1 MLKVKKKITRLPVKK
16 NEEFVQLRSE
26 IKNTIKNL
34 VDEKNKIA
42 KIKDRYVKII
52 QQIKT
57 EYQKV
62 TAENERLKKYV
73 EQYENEKKEHN
84 VIKNKSIQNV
94 IKENQV
100 IAATKRIITLNTYKK
115 ENQ

>member
-1 MLKVKKKITRLPVKK
+1 MLKVKKTITTLSVTK
-16 NEEFVQLRSE
+16 NEEFVQLHSE

-42 KIKDRYVKII
+42 KNRDKYAKII
-52 QQIKT
+52 QQIKA

-62 TAENERLKKYV
+62 TAENERLK
-73 EQYENEKKEHN
+73 NM
-84 VIKNKSIQNV
+84 
-94 IKENQV
+94 
-100 IAATKRIITLNTYKK
+100 LNKK

>member
-1 MLKVKKKITRLPVKK
+1 MLKVKKTITTLSVTKT
-16 NEEFVQLRSE
+16 EEFVQLRSE

-42 KIKDRYVKII
+42 KNRDKYAKII
-52 QQIKT
+52 QQIKA

-62 TAENERLKKYV
+62 TAENERLK
-73 EQYENEKKEHN
+73 NM
-84 VIKNKSIQNV
+84 
-94 IKENQV
+94 
-100 IAATKRIITLNTYKK
+100 LNKK

>member
-1 MLKVKKKITRLPVKK
+1 MLKVKKTITTLSVTK

-42 KIKDRYVKII
+42 KNRDKYAKII
-52 QQIKT
+52 QQIKA

-62 TAENERLKKYV
+62 TAENERLK
-73 EQYENEKKEHN
+73 NM
-84 VIKNKSIQNV
+84 
-94 IKENQV
+94 
-100 IAATKRIITLNTYKK
+100 LNKK

>member
-1 MLKVKKKITRLPVKK
+1 MLSVTK

-42 KIKDRYVKII
+42 KNRDKYAKII
-52 QQIKT
+52 QQIKA

-62 TAENERLKKYV
+62 TAENERLK
-73 EQYENEKKEHN
+73 NLLN
-84 VIKNKSIQNV
+84 KNIS
-94 IKENQV
+94 QV
-100 IAATKRIITLNTYKK
+100 
-115 ENQ
+115 

>member
-1 MLKVKKKITRLPVKK
+1 MLSVMK
-16 NEEFVQLRSE
+16 NEEFVQLHSE

-42 KIKDRYVKII
+42 KNRDKYAKII
-52 QQIKT
+52 QQIKA

-73 EQYENEKKEHN
+73 QQYENEDKKSTVLSKTN
-84 VIKNKSIQNV
+84 LSK
-94 IKENQV
+94 
-100 IAATKRIITLNTYKK
+100 TL
-115 ENQ
+115 